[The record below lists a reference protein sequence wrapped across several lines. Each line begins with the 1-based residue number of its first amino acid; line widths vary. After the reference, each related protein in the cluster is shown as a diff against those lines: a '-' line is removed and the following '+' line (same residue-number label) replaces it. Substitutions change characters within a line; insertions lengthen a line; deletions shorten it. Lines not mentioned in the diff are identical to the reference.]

1 MYLLKYILMLR
12 FKIYNS
18 FFRNVVIISG
28 KMVWYIIK
36 HFSHTFGIM
45 VWPVGSFYS
54 YKKKTEL
61 FNVNAAY
68 KKTEAVNE
76 YFCLLKTAPRGYW
89 MEWRIQIPYSKFMV
103 TRHYFKNAIHVVAV
117 HIIVVSVHYIGCLHL
132 KLYSFRNIIC

>member
-1 MYLLKYILMLR
+1 MYLLKYILMSR

-54 YKKKTEL
+54 YKKKTEA
-61 FNVNAAY
+61 VN
-68 KKTEAVNE
+68 VNE

-103 TRHYFKNAIHVVAV
+103 TRHYFKNAMHVVAV

-132 KLYSFRNIIC
+132 KFYSFRNIIY